1 MFSSQWKQENTDPFN
16 GTQENFR
23 DNNIYLPT
31 LQVMYTK
38 VDSNGNYIDNGETM
52 KMSWDSDHHK
62 KHRPKQLFGDLQ
74 SHNSF
79 NEVPHNNSFN
89 EVPHNNSFN
98 GVPSNGSFN
107 EVPSMMFKTTNNNSF
122 DATAE
127 HSNPHDLIPWHLH
140 GIIDGRDVMNLPI
153 TTVSFNP
160 SKDTGV
166 QSFLSFNN
174 IKSI

>member
-38 VDSNGNYIDNGETM
+38 VDSNGNYIDNGDTM
-52 KMSWDSDHHK
+52 KMSWDSDHHHK

-79 NEVPHNNSFN
+79 NEIPHNNSFN
-89 EVPHNNSFN
+89 E
-98 GVPSNGSFN
+98 VPSNGSFN

-127 HSNPHDLIPWHLH
+127 HSNTHDLIPWHLH